1 MADVTYGAK
10 VPEELKKQLEDL
22 QKDSGLRTGKDF
34 MQSLV
39 NSYVLEK
46 TKEDIPQV
54 AEDLKE
60 LQTLTQRINN
70 IYLNLGYRIEN
81 ITKAQKEQ
89 QEKELNKKNGI
100 ISDLQEK
107 NESSKADF
115 ESLTEAYNNIVNQNS
130 EYLQRVNELTESN
143 NNIKALVE
151 EYKTKNDMLLGD
163 LAEYKQYKVKNEEL
177 KKENETLSS
186 ELNKLTFS
194 NNSLLDQLKSAKEEI
209 DKIKNDSKNVLGALR
224 EENKLV
230 LAKLHEEHENALK
243 QALNVAEIEKE
254 KTILEIEKKH
264 QKELQEIQ
272 NSTNNEINSYQAKV
286 KILLDEIENIKSKIK
301 ANKKETV
308 K

>member
-34 MQSLV
+34 MQQLV
-39 NSYVLEK
+39 NCYVIEK
-46 TKEDIPQV
+46 TKEQLPEV
-54 AEDLKE
+54 AQELKE
-60 LQTLTQRINN
+60 LQTLTQRIYN

-81 ITKAQKEQ
+81 VTKEQQEQ
-89 QEKELNKKNGI
+89 QEKELNKKNSI

-115 ESLTEAYNNIVNQNS
+115 EALTEAYNNIVNQNN

-151 EYKTKNDMLLGD
+151 EYKGKNDMLLSD
-163 LAEYKQYKVKNEEL
+163 LAEYKQYRISNEEL
-177 KKENETLSS
+177 KKENETLTS

-194 NNSLLDQLKSAKEEI
+194 NTNLEDQLKNTKEEI
-209 DKIKNDSKNVLGALR
+209 ERIKTDNKNVLDAHR
-224 EENKLV
+224 EESELV

-272 NSTNNEINSYQAKV
+272 INANNQINSYQSKV
-286 KILLDEIENIKSKIK
+286 KVLLDEIENIKS
-301 ANKKETV
+301 
-308 K
+308 